1 MITVITGPNAPASGA
16 ALDFLV
22 RNRVPHQWLD
32 LETDPLAK
40 FCDLGRRL
48 AGRRLPA
55 VLFEDGT
62 LLEAPET
69 FQQFGPGIV
78 DEAHRLAAIKTMH
91 WREGVAARAGLP
103 PPPRRAQ

>member
-16 ALDFLV
+16 TRDFLV
-22 RNRVPHQWLD
+22 RNGVPHQWLD

-48 AGRRLPA
+48 AGYRLPA

-62 LLEAPET
+62 MLEAPET
-69 FQQFGPGIV
+69 ARASVPRYARQIEPMQ
-78 DEAHRLAAIKTMH
+78 T
-91 WREGVAARAGLP
+91 AARGIGSI
-103 PPPRRAQ
+103 